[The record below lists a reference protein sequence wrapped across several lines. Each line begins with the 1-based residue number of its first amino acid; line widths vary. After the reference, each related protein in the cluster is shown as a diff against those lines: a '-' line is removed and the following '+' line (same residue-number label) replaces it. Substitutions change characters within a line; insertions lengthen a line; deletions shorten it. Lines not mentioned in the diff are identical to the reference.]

1 MPSQTSRKVIV
12 LSMIQCCNV
21 QFWRAGQPG
30 NPSQTGF
37 GTSTKGY
44 VDKGSDTRITR
55 RDRQRSIKDLP
66 CALAE
71 IEVAD
76 LVSPWMCDGAEPLVG
91 DLTAS
96 SINFISVHI
105 NVDISF

>member
-1 MPSQTSRKVIV
+1 MVIDGNLGHADAKSDVWKSDSFVHHSMLQCPILDGRPTRK
-12 LSMIQCCNV
+12 SKQK
-21 QFWRAGQPG
+21 
-30 NPSQTGF
+30 GF
-37 GTSTKGY
+37 GTSTKCY
-44 VDKGSDTRITR
+44 VDKGSDTRITC

-96 SINFISVHI
+96 SI
-105 NVDISF
+105 